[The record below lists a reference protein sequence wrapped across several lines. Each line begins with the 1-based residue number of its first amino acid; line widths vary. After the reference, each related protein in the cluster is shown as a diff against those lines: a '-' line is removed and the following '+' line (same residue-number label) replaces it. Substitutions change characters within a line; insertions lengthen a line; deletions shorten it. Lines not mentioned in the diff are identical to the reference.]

1 MVGMPGMHPGGRDGA
16 TRGRRAF
23 STPLPLQSSF
33 LASENWLLPAL
44 PHSPTQQRL
53 VISPPSAPEKSQATT
68 KGSQTEIPSI
78 LFLPLAWSQ
87 W

>member
-1 MVGMPGMHPGGRDGA
+1 MPGMHPGGRDGA

-23 STPLPLQSSF
+23 STPLLLQSSF

-68 KGSQTEIPSI
+68 KGSQTEIPSF